1 MVYHIIV
8 SLLLS
13 RALSLSR
20 FLSLSL
26 TLTRSLPLDRSL
38 APSIQLSCSHPCSL
52 AVSLLLP
59 TWMMRRG
66 REQGED
72 MMGAGC
78 KDSNHRGTSERSR
91 VCTLPSARR
100 FRTNRFNRLR
110 GPHCEFGYSSPA
122 HPRPHVD
129 LCFTHCGGLR
139 SRTCICIHVGD
150 VEWGGGQRGSQDV
163 HDIRQEMHLAMQL
176 SSAPRLSIIACV
188 CRSEWIQEPVA
199 ICVAAKKWRKS
210 LTMGALRGCCRYCA
224 EGSAEVPML
233 ALTSGWCV
241 DVVLLSGLVL
251 VLEGAAR
258 CSARRRFFFCLAK

>member
-8 SLLLS
+8 SLSIS
-13 RALSLSR
+13 RSLSLTR

-26 TLTRSLPLDRSL
+26 SLTRSLTLDRSL
-38 APSIQLSCSHPCSL
+38 APSIYFSCSHPCSL
-52 AVSLLLP
+52 AVSLLLL
-59 TWMMRRG
+59 TWMMRHG

-91 VCTLPSARR
+91 VCTLPSAWR

-139 SRTCICIHVGD
+139 PSTCICIRVGD
-150 VEWGGGQRGSQDV
+150 VEGWRGQTCSQDV
-163 HDIRQEMHLAMQL
+163 HDIRQEMHVLRCNC
-176 SSAPRLSIIACV
+176 RLHPDTV
-188 CRSEWIQEPVA
+188 
-199 ICVAAKKWRKS
+199 
-210 LTMGALRGCCRYCA
+210 
-224 EGSAEVPML
+224 
-233 ALTSGWCV
+233 
-241 DVVLLSGLVL
+241 
-251 VLEGAAR
+251 
-258 CSARRRFFFCLAK
+258 